1 MISTGIR
8 SAVILL
14 LLAHILTGDHEFLRH
29 CAAEPTERVLFTV
42 EGMPQEVSG
51 RILTEAQDGGVLL
64 EDRAG
69 RIFNLTPDVITERQ
83 SSEAEFSY
91 LSSTE
96 LADALQSEFGVGY
109 SSHTTAHYV
118 ICFQGAPHY
127 AEYVGRLLEHVHSE
141 YYDFAESFADLNLSE
156 ANGSLPVVIF
166 DTQDAFLEAAE
177 KLHPEQDFASTP
189 GFYSTRSNRF
199 YLTNPCTDP
208 KTDTPQKIRK
218 SLQQSLHHVATVV
231 HEATHQLAHHSGLQ
245 IRFADN
251 PLWFSEGLALWF
263 EPPAVNSKLLW
274 NRPGQVNPL
283 HRNQY
288 LKLFPVSKRGFRE
301 RQQDPDSDQI
311 TDDSETP
318 DASLDRSPESDRS
331 AESLTLAELIRSD
344 RPFQSVQQAGAAYSK
359 SWSLVSYLLRH
370 EREAFGKYLKR
381 SSQRQPLV
389 ILTAEERELEFREI
403 FGKSP
408 DDFEPLVGQ
417 FIVRLRVPR

>member
-1 MISTGIR
+1 VISTGIR
-8 SAVILL
+8 YAVILL
-14 LLAHILTGDHEFLRH
+14 LLAHILIGDHEFLRH
-29 CAAEPTERVLFTV
+29 CAAEPMERVLFTV

-51 RILTEAQDGGVLL
+51 RILTEAQDGGILL

-69 RIFNLTPDVITERQ
+69 RIFNLLPDVITERQ
-83 SSEAEFSY
+83 LSEAEFSY

-96 LADALQSEFGVGY
+96 FADALQTEFGGGF

-127 AEYVGRLLEHVHSE
+127 AEFVGRLLEHVHGE

-156 ANGSLPVVIF
+156 GNGSLPVIIF
-166 DTQDAFLEAAE
+166 ETREAFLEAAE

-208 KTDTPQKIRK
+208 QTDTPQKIRK
-218 SLQQSLHHVATVV
+218 SLQQSLHHIATVV

-245 IRFADN
+245 VRFADN

-263 EPPAVNSKLLW
+263 EPPAENSKLLW

-283 HRNQY
+283 HRTQY
-288 LKLFPVSKRGFRE
+288 LKLFPVSKRGVRD
-301 RQQDPDSDQI
+301 RQPASDQSN
-311 TDDSETP
+311 DDPEAP
-318 DASLDRSPESDRS
+318 AASLDQDAESDRS
-331 AESLTLAELIRSD
+331 AESLTFAELVRSD
-344 RPFQSVQQAGAAYSK
+344 RPFQSAQQAGAAYSK
-359 SWSLVSYLLRH
+359 SWSLVSYLIRH
-370 EREAFGKYLKR
+370 EREAFGNYLKR

-408 DDFEPLVGQ
+408 DEFEPLVGQ
-417 FIVRLRVPR
+417 YVVRLRVPR